1 MRPKIAMWS
10 DYGAPRHK
18 HWRTPSR
25 RSTRSSIGPK
35 ILVAAVVVVAGV
47 IGISGIY
54 PQIIDSE
61 WVQGPSAHSQR
72 VAQSEPTPTTRRS
85 GIVAEIPLPPRR
97 MPATTGEGAAPVPAA
112 TPTPAAPA
120 PAVTPAPVRAATA
133 PAPAAAPARVAAAP
147 APAATAP
154 AATTPAATTPVAAS
168 ATATSE
174 MRPSVGAAAE
184 QPVANPDAALA
195 IADIPDAQAK
205 ADAPADPA
213 AAAPAAPAVAARP
226 VYAGRAP
233 VVKRQRVVH
242 VERRSRYSGAYAQWG
257 GGGWGGGGFS
267 FFGIR

>member
-61 WVQGPSAHSQR
+61 WVQGPSTHSQR

-97 MPATTGEGAAPVPAA
+97 MPATTGEGVAPVPAA

-147 APAATAP
+147 APAAPAP
-154 AATTPAATTPVAAS
+154 ASPP
-168 ATATSE
+168 ATSE
-174 MRPSVGAAAE
+174 MRPSVGAVAE
-184 QPVANPDAALA
+184 QPAANPDAALA

-205 ADAPADPA
+205 ADPPADPA
-213 AAAPAAPAVAARP
+213 QLLPPLRRRLP
-226 VYAGRAP
+226 RGRSTPAGR
-233 VVKRQRVVH
+233 R
-242 VERRSRYSGAYAQWG
+242 W
-257 GGGWGGGGFS
+257 
-267 FFGIR
+267 

>member
-61 WVQGPSAHSQR
+61 WVQGPSPHSQR

-97 MPATTGEGAAPVPAA
+97 SPATTGEGVAPAPAA
-112 TPTPAAPA
+112 TPAAPA
-120 PAVTPAPVRAATA
+120 ATPAPVRAATA
-133 PAPAAAPARVAAAP
+133 LAPAAAPARVAAAP
-147 APAATAP
+147 TPAATAP
-154 AATTPAATTPVAAS
+154 AAPAPAS
-168 ATATSE
+168 PAATSE
-174 MRPSVGAAAE
+174 MRPSVGAVAE
-184 QPVANPDAALA
+184 QPAANPDAALA

-213 AAAPAAPAVAARP
+213 AAAPAAAPAAAARP

>member
-61 WVQGPSAHSQR
+61 WVQGPSTHSQR

-97 MPATTGEGAAPVPAA
+97 TPATTGEGAAPVPAA
-112 TPTPAAPA
+112 TPTPAVPA
-120 PAVTPAPVRAATA
+120 PTVTPAPVRAATA

-154 AATTPAATTPVAAS
+154 ASPP
-168 ATATSE
+168 ATSE

-184 QPVANPDAALA
+184 QPAANPDAALA

-205 ADAPADPA
+205 ADPPADPA
-213 AAAPAAPAVAARP
+213 AAAPAAAPAVAARP